1 MTEIEMKVNRLA
13 RQVRQTKKELEEVR
27 QLLQSKFPLA
37 TSELTSTKSR
47 SKRPSLEDALR
58 AAGLLCDPGEFEN
71 EMTKSW
77 RRLSKRDQKAFRAEL
92 RAIKLEK
99 PVSEIIIESR
109 R

>member
-37 TSELTSTKSR
+37 TSELTSNKPG
-47 SKRPSLEDALR
+47 SKRLPLEDALR
-58 AAGLLCDPGEFEN
+58 AAGLLCDPDEFEN

>member
-1 MTEIEMKVNRLA
+1 MTELEMKVNRLA

-37 TSELTSTKSR
+37 APGAASNKSR
-47 SKRPSLEDALR
+47 SKRLSLEDALR
-58 AAGLLCDPGEFEN
+58 TAGLLCAPGEFEN